1 MHCQSL
7 ESINTVGEFVIPV
20 FILSGALDE
29 FVLLNKIIK

>member
-1 MHCQSL
+1 
-7 ESINTVGEFVIPV
+7 VGEFVIPV